1 MIPPILKKQLAE
13 LKIVSITLFV
23 ALILF
28 IVIFV
33 IQLFTQADKTNPD
46 KDHSSYFKID
56 FDLRVVTG
64 LNILIVAYGVQ
75 TSFFPTFNSMGSNRT
90 NSNALK
96 MTGLTFVITSLIY
109 MSLGYLAIFIFGNAL
124 HTSVLDNVDEENAAS
139 SFIIRIAFMIVL
151 ACHIPFVFFPCKESF
166 LIIVDEARNKS
177 MARFLTYRLLDT
189 QWEGNGTRGDKKENL
204 NTTNPLDQTDAS
216 ESAVKE
222 Y

>member
-33 IQLFTQADKTNPD
+33 IQLFTQASKTNPD
-46 KDHSSYFKID
+46 TDHSSYFKID
-56 FDLRVVTG
+56 FDLRLVTG

-96 MTGLTFVITSLIY
+96 FTALTFLITSVIY
-109 MSLGYLAIFIFGNAL
+109 MSLGYLAIFIFGNGL
-124 HTSVLDNVDEENAAS
+124 HTSVLDNVDEENAVS

-166 LIIVDEARNKS
+166 LIIIDEARNKS

-189 QWEGNGTRGDKKENL
+189 
-204 NTTNPLDQTDAS
+204 
-216 ESAVKE
+216 
-222 Y
+222 